1 MRQHGA
7 ERDGRETRRNAARLT
22 PFSNLI
28 DYFNNFRFET
38 TPHTHRLHIFFSS
51 DDAAAVVV
59 VVVDV
64 VSSETDLLC
73 VCVCFRR
80 CLKIISMPYDSM
92 ANANTVQ

>member
-1 MRQHGA
+1 MRQHGT
-7 ERDGRETRRNAARLT
+7 ERDGRETRRIAARLT

-73 VCVCFRR
+73 VCVFGDAS
-80 CLKIISMPYDSM
+80 K
-92 ANANTVQ
+92 